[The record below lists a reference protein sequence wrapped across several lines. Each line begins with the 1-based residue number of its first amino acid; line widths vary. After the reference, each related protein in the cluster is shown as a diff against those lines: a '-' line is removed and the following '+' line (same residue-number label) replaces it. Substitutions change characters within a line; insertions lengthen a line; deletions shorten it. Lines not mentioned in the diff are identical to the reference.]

1 MSFSNKW
8 IKPQNE
14 INNVGMKLLEN
25 IKPPSPLKPRIEEA
39 QKRLH
44 SQIAKLENMSMK
56 MEEKDQ
62 VIFKRVISAMQSHDS
77 QYAKIL
83 SNELSQIRKMNKMI
97 TSAKLALEQIQ
108 LRLNTITELGDVIVT
123 LSPAM
128 SVIKNIQGGLTSMMP
143 EAGQSFGKITD
154 ILNGIM
160 NESGQ
165 IPQTTEMT
173 GNTNAISEDAMKII
187 EEASAILALEQIQLR
202 LNTITELGDVIV
214 TLSPA
219 MSVIKNIQGG
229 LTSMMPEAGQS
240 FGKITDILNGIMNES
255 GQSPQTTEMTGN
267 TNAISEDAMKI
278 IEEASAIVEQNMKDK
293 FPDLPNTAID
303 SKVTESN
310 SLY

>member
-8 IKPQNE
+8 IKPQQNE
-14 INNVGMKLLEN
+14 LNNVGMKLLEN

-44 SQIAKLENMSMK
+44 SQISKLESMSMK

-77 QYAKIL
+77 QYAKLL

-165 IPQTTEMT
+165 IPQTTEVP
-173 GNTNAISEDAMKII
+173 GNSNS
-187 EEASAILALEQIQLR
+187 
-202 LNTITELGDVIV
+202 LG
-214 TLSPA
+214 
-219 MSVIKNIQGG
+219 
-229 LTSMMPEAGQS
+229 
-240 FGKITDILNGIMNES
+240 
-255 GQSPQTTEMTGN
+255 
-267 TNAISEDAMKI
+267 EDAMKI

-293 FPDLPNTAID
+293 FPDLPNTSID

>member
-8 IKPQNE
+8 IKPQQNE
-14 INNVGMKLLEN
+14 LNNVGMKLLEN

-44 SQIAKLENMSMK
+44 SQISKLESMSMK

-165 IPQTTEMT
+165 IPQTTEVP
-173 GNTNAISEDAMKII
+173 GNSNS
-187 EEASAILALEQIQLR
+187 
-202 LNTITELGDVIV
+202 LG
-214 TLSPA
+214 
-219 MSVIKNIQGG
+219 
-229 LTSMMPEAGQS
+229 
-240 FGKITDILNGIMNES
+240 
-255 GQSPQTTEMTGN
+255 
-267 TNAISEDAMKI
+267 EDAMKI

-293 FPDLPNTAID
+293 FPDLPNTSID

>member
-1 MSFSNKW
+1 MQIRVYKNMSFSNKW

-187 EEASAILALEQIQLR
+187 EEASAI
-202 LNTITELGDVIV
+202 
-214 TLSPA
+214 
-219 MSVIKNIQGG
+219 
-229 LTSMMPEAGQS
+229 
-240 FGKITDILNGIMNES
+240 
-255 GQSPQTTEMTGN
+255 
-267 TNAISEDAMKI
+267 
-278 IEEASAIVEQNMKDK
+278 VEQNMKDK
-293 FPDLPNTAID
+293 FPDLPNTNID

>member
-1 MSFSNKW
+1 MINGYIRKMSFSNKW
-8 IKPQNE
+8 TKPQNE

-44 SQIAKLENMSMK
+44 SQISKLENMSMK

-165 IPQTTEMT
+165 IPQTAEIT
-173 GNTNAISEDAMKII
+173 GNTNS
-187 EEASAILALEQIQLR
+187 
-202 LNTITELGDVIV
+202 
-214 TLSPA
+214 
-219 MSVIKNIQGG
+219 
-229 LTSMMPEAGQS
+229 
-240 FGKITDILNGIMNES
+240 
-255 GQSPQTTEMTGN
+255 
-267 TNAISEDAMKI
+267 ISEDAMKI
-278 IEEASAIVEQNMKDK
+278 IEEASAIVEQSMKDK
-293 FPDLPNTAID
+293 FPDLPSSNIEP
-303 SKVTESN
+303 KVSESN

>member
-8 IKPQNE
+8 TKPQNE

-44 SQIAKLENMSMK
+44 SQISKLENMSMK

-62 VIFKRVISAMQSHDS
+62 IIFKRVISAMQSHDS

-165 IPQTTEMT
+165 IPQTSEIT
-173 GNTNAISEDAMKII
+173 GNTNS
-187 EEASAILALEQIQLR
+187 
-202 LNTITELGDVIV
+202 
-214 TLSPA
+214 
-219 MSVIKNIQGG
+219 
-229 LTSMMPEAGQS
+229 
-240 FGKITDILNGIMNES
+240 
-255 GQSPQTTEMTGN
+255 
-267 TNAISEDAMKI
+267 ISEDAMKI
-278 IEEASAIVEQNMKDK
+278 IEEASAIVEQSMKDK
-293 FPDLPNTAID
+293 FPDLPNNNIESKTA
-303 SKVTESN
+303 ESN
-310 SLY
+310 QLY